1 MSSST
6 PPPPD
11 PSAPSQAPPPPLPNK
26 DEKLWAMLCHLGA
39 LALFLGVPFGNILAP
54 LVIWLVKKDE
64 LPLVDDQGREAL
76 NFQISITIYLIVA
89 AISIIALIGIV
100 LVPAVMLFDLVMV
113 IIAAL
118 KANDGIA
125 YRYPLCIRLI
135 Q

>member
-1 MSSST
+1 MSYPTDQPS
-6 PPPPD
+6 D
-11 PSAPSQAPPPPLPNK
+11 PAADQQSPAALPGK
-26 DEKLWAMLCHLGA
+26 VERLWAMLCHLSA
-39 LALFLGVPFGNILAP
+39 LAMFVGIPFGNIIAP

-89 AISIIALIGIV
+89 AISIIAMIGIV
-100 LVPAVMLFDLVMV
+100 LVPAVMLLDLIMV

-118 KANDGIA
+118 KANEGVA

>member
-11 PSAPSQAPPPPLPNK
+11 PSAPSPAPPPPLPSK
-26 DEKLWAMLCHLGA
+26 DEKLWAMLCHLSA
-39 LALFLGVPFGNILAP
+39 LVLFLGVAFGNIIAP

-89 AISIIALIGIV
+89 AISMFVLIGIV